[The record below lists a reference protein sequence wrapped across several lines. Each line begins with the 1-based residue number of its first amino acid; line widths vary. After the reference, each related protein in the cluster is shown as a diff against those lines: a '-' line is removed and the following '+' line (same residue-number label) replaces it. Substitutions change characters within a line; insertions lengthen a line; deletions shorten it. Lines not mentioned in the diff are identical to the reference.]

1 MTRTTA
7 CVAAP
12 AFLGAFDFG
21 LLAIAGPRVADA
33 VGATGPAY
41 PWLFSTSSFAYGA
54 CVIPAAALTARVG
67 PSRALALGLMVAPL
81 GLLALAAA
89 DAPELAF
96 AGRALLGVGG
106 ALAATAALALL
117 SALTDPAARRSAASA
132 LGGAVGGGFAVG
144 ALLGG
149 TPSWRVVLIALSLAC
164 LVVAAV
170 ALRLARAG
178 VVHGAQAPAHGG
190 AGQRADRV
198 RAAGGAR
205 SSPVRG
211 GAWLALAIVV
221 AGVALA
227 RPDGEVV
234 LVGVAVG
241 AGLAVVGLRRASGWL
256 PRPRGPLARAYLAGA
271 ATTASGVSAT
281 ILAGAVLASEGMSGA
296 LLGVF
301 GLAVLPGARLARS
314 VARRAGHAVAAA
326 VGLLLQGVGLA
337 ALAAVFA
344 TGLEWP
350 AVAAAIVV
358 FGVGHV
364 AANAGAAGA
373 VTALGGPAAVGA
385 LLVAAQYLGGGLAP
399 VVIVGRVEDPSA
411 GVLVAAFVAV
421 LGAVATWPRSSASAV
436 VQGTE
441 LGLSARRAK

>member
-21 LLAIAGPRVADA
+21 LLALAGPRVADA
-33 VGATGPAY
+33 VGVTGPAY

-67 PSRALALGLMVAPL
+67 SSRALASGLLVAPL

-89 DAPELAF
+89 RSPELAF
-96 AGRALLGVGG
+96 AGRALFGVGG
-106 ALAATAALALL
+106 ALAATAALAVL
-117 SALTDPAARRSAASA
+117 SALTDAAARRSAASA
-132 LGGAVGGGFAVG
+132 LGGAVGGGFAAG

-149 TPSWRVVLIALSLAC
+149 APSWRVVLVALSLAC

-170 ALRLARAG
+170 ALRVESPPPRVAR
-178 VVHGAQAPAHGG
+178 PA
-190 AGQRADRV
+190 
-198 RAAGGAR
+198 
-205 SSPVRG
+205 PVRG

-221 AGVALA
+221 AGVALS
-227 RPDGEVV
+227 RPDGAVV
-234 LVGVAVG
+234 LVGLALG

-256 PRPRGPLARAYLAGA
+256 PRPRGPLVRAYLAGA
-271 ATTASGVSAT
+271 AMTASGVSAT
-281 ILAGAVLASEGMSGA
+281 ILAGAVLAAEGTSGA

-301 GLAVLPGARLARS
+301 GLAVLPGARLARC
-314 VARRAGHAVAAA
+314 VAQRAGHAVAAA
-326 VGLLLQGVGLA
+326 AGLLLQGLGLA
-337 ALAAVFA
+337 ALAVVLASGFA
-344 TGLEWP
+344 WP
-350 AVAAAIVV
+350 AVAGAIVV

-373 VTALGGPAAVGA
+373 ATAVGGPAAVGA

-399 VVIVGRVEDPSA
+399 VVIVGRVEEPWV
-411 GVLVAAFVAV
+411 GVLAAAFVAV
-421 LGAVATWPRSSASAV
+421 VGAVAAWPRSSAPAV
-436 VQGTE
+436 VRGTE
-441 LGLSARRAK
+441 LGLSARRAE